1 MPPPYP
7 LLLHTFPSSEGKT
20 LQAFQHPSS
29 NSSQSPSNAL
39 VFVPGLGDRAVS
51 IPYTRRLSASLPPSY
66 TLFEPSLSSAS
77 SAFGYSSLSQDAAEL
92 QSFVT
97 YLRTHLSISKII
109 LMGHS
114 TGCQD
119 CLEYVL
125 TYGEEPKDRVDGI
138 VLQGPVSDREAIN
151 MTCDRIQV
159 EESIKAAEDM
169 MQTGRMNEVMQSAS
183 LPEGWRGSPVTAY
196 RWLSLA
202 AKGGH
207 DDYFSSDLSDD
218 KLENIWGRLRQPVLI
233 LPSGKDEW
241 VPELIDVEVMVER
254 WKRFC
259 PEGIASELSGLIPGA
274 NHRVEGAEEGERW
287 LVDRVVKFL
296 EGI

>member
-1 MPPPYP
+1 
-7 LLLHTFPSSEGKT
+7 
-20 LQAFQHPSS
+20 
-29 NSSQSPSNAL
+29 
-39 VFVPGLGDRAVS
+39 
-51 IPYTRRLSASLPPSY
+51 
-66 TLFEPSLSSAS
+66 
-77 SAFGYSSLSQDAAEL
+77 
-92 QSFVT
+92 
-97 YLRTHLSISKII
+97 
-109 LMGHS
+109 
-114 TGCQD
+114 
-119 CLEYVL
+119 VL
-125 TYGEEPKDRVDGI
+125 CNK
-138 VLQGPVSDREAIN
+138 S
-151 MTCDRIQV
+151 
-159 EESIKAAEDM
+159 
-169 MQTGRMNEVMQSAS
+169 
-183 LPEGWRGSPVTAY
+183 
-196 RWLSLA
+196 
-202 AKGGH
+202 GH